1 MSLLPSDLRYALRT
15 LGKQPSLTLVA
26 VLTLGLGIGANTVI
40 FSVVD
45 SVLLKPLPYPDPERL
60 VLLNERHVESG
71 PVPVGWMNF
80 LDWRAEAR
88 SFEKMAAYKTDGV
101 ILTGFDEPRRLPCA
115 HVSASFFELTG
126 ARPALGRFYSEAED
140 APGAERVAVLD
151 YAFWRERFSGDA
163 GVLGRSVQLDG
174 RPYVI
179 VGVTP
184 EGFRYFSRRVEVY
197 LPIGLSG
204 DQPAWLNRGNHQGLR
219 ALARLREDSG
229 LDSARAEMETL
240 ALALEAK
247 YPDTNSGERVTIQ
260 PLLESQVEHTRP
272 SLIMLLAC
280 VGLVLLITCANVA
293 NLLLARGISR
303 TREIAVRAALGAGRW
318 RIARL
323 LIIESLVLAVTG
335 GALGLVIAS
344 WGIDPLLQMAPAGIP
359 RLDLAHVDGSVLAF
373 TFAVSVLTGL
383 LFGAAPAFH
392 ATRTDLTQALKDGS
406 RTDTSGPASRRIQS
420 ALLVAEVAIAL
431 VVVIG
436 AGLMARSIAQVHRVD
451 PGLKPERVLA
461 LDVILPSSKYQND
474 ESRSSFFRA
483 AVERIGELPGVE
495 SAGGVACL
503 PLNGSCWSSVY
514 IVEGLPVPEQA
525 QLPTSS
531 FNLITP
537 GYFSTMGIPLIEG
550 RLFNADD
557 GAASPEVIIV
567 NESMAK
573 RWWPGGSA
581 LGHRVKQGFP
591 QDKTPWREIVGVV
604 ADTRQMGPEQP
615 ADTEVFLP
623 FDQMADTA
631 LSLVVLSSAP
641 PATLAPAVRRE
652 IARLDAAQPVDNVRT
667 MEEYLSLTMARR
679 RFSTLLL
686 GLFAGLALLLSAVG
700 IYSVV
705 SCGVSMRT
713 REFGVRMALGAA
725 RGDVLRLV
733 LVQGARLALV
743 GVGAG
748 LAGALALTRLMAG
761 LLYGVGPTDPITFAS
776 LAALLAVVAVAS
788 CSVPAWRATRVDPM
802 VALRHE

>member
-1 MSLLPSDLRYALRT
+1 
-15 LGKQPSLTLVA
+15 
-26 VLTLGLGIGANTVI
+26 
-40 FSVVD
+40 
-45 SVLLKPLPYPDPERL
+45 
-60 VLLNERHVESG
+60 
-71 PVPVGWMNF
+71 
-80 LDWRAEAR
+80 
-88 SFEKMAAYKTDGV
+88 
-101 ILTGFDEPRRLPCA
+101 
-115 HVSASFFELTG
+115 
-126 ARPALGRFYSEAED
+126 
-140 APGAERVAVLD
+140 
-151 YAFWRERFSGDA
+151 
-163 GVLGRSVQLDG
+163 
-174 RPYVI
+174 
-179 VGVTP
+179 
-184 EGFRYFSRRVEVY
+184 
-197 LPIGLSG
+197 
-204 DQPAWLNRGNHQGLR
+204 
-219 ALARLREDSG
+219 
-229 LDSARAEMETL
+229 
-240 ALALEAK
+240 
-247 YPDTNSGERVTIQ
+247 
-260 PLLESQVEHTRP
+260 
-272 SLIMLLAC
+272 
-280 VGLVLLITCANVA
+280 
-293 NLLLARGISR
+293 
-303 TREIAVRAALGAGRW
+303 
-318 RIARL
+318 
-323 LIIESLVLAVTG
+323 
-335 GALGLVIAS
+335 
-344 WGIDPLLQMAPAGIP
+344 
-359 RLDLAHVDGSVLAF
+359 
-373 TFAVSVLTGL
+373 
-383 LFGAAPAFH
+383 
-392 ATRTDLTQALKDGS
+392 
-406 RTDTSGPASRRIQS
+406 
-420 ALLVAEVAIAL
+420 
-431 VVVIG
+431 
-436 AGLMARSIAQVHRVD
+436 
-451 PGLKPERVLA
+451 
-461 LDVILPSSKYQND
+461 
-474 ESRSSFFRA
+474 
-483 AVERIGELPGVE
+483 
-495 SAGGVACL
+495 
-503 PLNGSCWSSVY
+503 CWSSVY